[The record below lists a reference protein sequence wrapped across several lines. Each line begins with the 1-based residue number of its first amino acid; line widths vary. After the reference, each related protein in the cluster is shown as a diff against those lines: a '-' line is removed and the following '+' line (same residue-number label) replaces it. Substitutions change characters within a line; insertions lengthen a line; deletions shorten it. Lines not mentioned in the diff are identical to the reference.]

1 MFDIGW
7 TELLVIGVVALIV
20 IGPKDLPDLFRTLGR
35 FTAKLRAMARE
46 FQQAMDSAADAAGAK
61 DMAKDLKDLNKIA
74 SPEALGLTALK
85 DAADKFE
92 RWDPLKETRARPAA
106 PKTAAAAAPSAAGKP
121 PVKAAPKTAP
131 KTARKAAPKAAA
143 PKPAKAPAEGAP
155 RPAAARKRR
164 DENG

>member
-35 FTAKLRAMARE
+35 FTAKLRGMARE

-61 DMAKDLKDLNKIA
+61 EMAQDLNKIA
-74 SPEALGLTALK
+74 RPETLGLTALK
-85 DAADKFE
+85 DAAGKFE

-106 PKTAAAAAPSAAGKP
+106 PKPAPAAPAAADKP
-121 PVKAAPKTAP
+121 PVKAARAAP
-131 KTARKAAPKAAA
+131 AKKAAKAAPKAGAAA
-143 PKPAKAPAEGAP
+143 PVKAARTAPARKP
-155 RPAAARKRR
+155 RHEA
-164 DENG
+164 

>member
-35 FTAKLRAMARE
+35 FTAKLRSMARE

-74 SPEALGLTALK
+74 SPEALGMTTLK
-85 DAADKFE
+85 EAAQKFE
-92 RWDPLKETRARPAA
+92 RWDPLKD
-106 PKTAAAAAPSAAGKP
+106 AG
-121 PVKAAPKTAP
+121 
-131 KTARKAAPKAAA
+131 RRAPKAAPVA
-143 PKPAKAPAEGAP
+143 AGAAKEVAAKPAKAPAAP
-155 RPAAARKRR
+155 KAKAAKAPKAAAKRAAPEAPKPKAPKNLKASAR
-164 DENG
+164 DED